1 MVADSVAFSTD
12 RPRASRAIILGGLIA
27 GTLDITYAF
36 VFYGVRNGLS
46 PARILQSVASGL
58 LGADAF
64 KGGFGTDALGLFCHY
79 LIAFTAAAL
88 YYAASRK
95 LTFLLNHAVVCGV
108 IYGVVIYVVM
118 NYVVVPLS
126 AVPPRGTAAPVVF
139 ITGLL
144 VHMFFIGLPI
154 ALATRRYSK

>member
-1 MVADSVAFSTD
+1 MVADSVALSTD
-12 RPRASRAIILGGLIA
+12 RPRALRAILWGGLVA

-36 VFYGVRNGLS
+36 VFYGLRNNIT

-64 KGGFGTDALGLFCHY
+64 RGGFAVDALGLFCHY
-79 LIAFTAAAL
+79 FIALTAAAL
-88 YYAASRK
+88 FYAASRK
-95 LTFLLNHAVVCGV
+95 LALLVNHAVACGV
-108 IYGVVIYVVM
+108 IYGVGIYVVM

-126 AVPPRGTAAPVVF
+126 AAPPRNAPAPVVL